1 MIFDIESRLPN
12 ALILGFSGY
21 RHEVHPIVQNLSH
34 ATRAYIVNSSGLPGF
49 VAKPGVMQVLEQAD
63 KEGDLDHVKEWQVI
77 DLNLIKGELE
87 EKENTSE
94 KMQVLKQNYPGLY
107 VYMLKFFDK

>member
-49 VAKPGVMQVLEQAD
+49 VAKPGVMQVLE
-63 KEGDLDHVKEWQVI
+63 
-77 DLNLIKGELE
+77 
-87 EKENTSE
+87 
-94 KMQVLKQNYPGLY
+94 
-107 VYMLKFFDK
+107 